1 MPFYIKRDGKMIGP
15 YARAELKD
23 MLKHG
28 EIRGTAAARE
38 DGDREWSTVEKC
50 LRGEKNLADEPSPVP
65 ARFRGTGFV
74 PRSSR
79 SSLGFAAYRKFA
91 AATRHAARSV
101 ASISLHGNA
110 LRSPTK
116 SGNRTDQA
124 EVAEPAGDCRR
135 DLIFGAA
142 WFVGGLLAV
151 ILGFVLAGN
160 SPVHGIFWIFG
171 GPVLFGTFLFV
182 RGIARFVARR

>member
-1 MPFYIKRDGKMIGP
+1 MPFYIKRDGKVIGP

-28 EIRGTAAARE
+28 EIRSTAAAKE

-50 LRGEKNLADEPSPVP
+50 LRGEKNLSDEPSPIP
-65 ARFRGTGFV
+65 ARFRGTGMV
-74 PRSSR
+74 PRSSK

-101 ASISLHGNA
+101 AGISLHGGGM
-110 LRSPTK
+110 RSTSK
-116 SGNRTDQA
+116 SVKLAPRANPAEKGTDY
-124 EVAEPAGDCRR
+124 RR

-142 WFVGGLLAV
+142 LCVGGVLAT
-151 ILGFVLAGN
+151 ILGFVFAGD
-160 SPVHGIFWIFG
+160 SPAGGLFWIFG
-171 GPVLFGTFLFV
+171 GPALFGGFLLV
-182 RGIARFVARR
+182 RGIARFVAGR